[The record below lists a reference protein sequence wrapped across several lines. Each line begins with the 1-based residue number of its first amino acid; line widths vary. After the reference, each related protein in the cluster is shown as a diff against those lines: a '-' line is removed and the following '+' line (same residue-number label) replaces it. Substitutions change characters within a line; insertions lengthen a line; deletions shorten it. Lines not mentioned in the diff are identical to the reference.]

1 MILKKYLVFVVLIL
15 ISSFMFAEGFPRG
28 SALNFNPA
36 YMVTN
41 QKWSISYESYFEG
54 KEMNLVAFQPF
65 KDGFA
70 GKIGVYADS
79 KSKGIVYSIASVLGK
94 TSAGLDFDLCSNGTS
109 VSITTGLGTIQK
121 VWENLSVEFRIPKA
135 LTYIYDRGME
145 VHPNFDMTLSA
156 LFNNFNVAGFAGV
169 EYPWVKGGTWGSF
182 SFFGMQVYGY
192 YETGY
197 DVKMSSSV
205 SEQKLDAIIQ
215 YSVGNMK
222 FAYIY
227 ENYTDSSLSNVN
239 RNGLRVS
246 IEW

>member
-1 MILKKYLVFVVLIL
+1 MKKYLVFVIL
-15 ISSFMFAEGFPRG
+15 FLASSFMLAEGFPMG
-28 SALNFNPA
+28 SVLNFNPA

-54 KEMNLVAFQPF
+54 KEMNFVVFQPF
-65 KDGFA
+65 KDGFS
-70 GKIGVYADS
+70 GKIGVYADDRS
-79 KSKGIVYSIASVLGK
+79 NGIVYSIASVLGK

-109 VSITTGLGTIQK
+109 VSITAGLGTIQK
-121 VWENLSVEFRIPKA
+121 VLGNLNVEFRIPKA
-135 LTYIYDRGME
+135 LTYVYNMGME
-145 VHPNFDMTLSA
+145 VNPNLNITLSA

-169 EYPWVKGGTWGSF
+169 EYPWVKGGAWGSF
-182 SFFGMQVYGY
+182 SFSGMQLYGY

-197 DVKMSSSV
+197 DVEMSSAV

-215 YSVGNMK
+215 YTIGNMK

-227 ENYTDSSLSNVN
+227 ENYTDSFLPNVN

>member
-1 MILKKYLVFVVLIL
+1 MILKKCLVFVLLIL
-15 ISSFMFAEGFPRG
+15 TFSFMFAEDFPRG

-36 YMVTN
+36 YMVIN
-41 QKWSISYESYFEG
+41 QKWSVSYESYFEG
-54 KEMNLVAFQPF
+54 KEMNFVVFQPF

-70 GKIGVYADS
+70 GKIGVYADN
-79 KSKGIVYSIASVLGK
+79 KTNGIVYSVASVLGK
-94 TSAGLDFDLCSNGTS
+94 TSAGVDFNLCSNGTS
-109 VSITTGLGTIQK
+109 VSIIAGLGTIQK

-135 LTYIYDRGME
+135 LTYVYNRGME
-145 VHPNFDMTLSA
+145 VHPNFDITLSA
-156 LFNNFNVAGFAGV
+156 LFNNFNFAGFAGV
-169 EYPWVKGGTWGSF
+169 EYPWVKGGAWGSF
-182 SFFGMQVYGY
+182 SSFGMQVYGY

-197 DVKMSSSV
+197 DVELSSAV
-205 SEQKLDAIIQ
+205 NEQKLDAIIQ

-227 ENYTDSSLSNVN
+227 ENYTDSFLSNVN